1 MNLNEPSK
9 IPVLTCTKEDTH
21 FDHFLFDKWQAYRHS
36 FIYTFSSLA
45 GVAKKVDTQEAK
57 LDNVTNE
64 VAETNKTV
72 KQIDEKVS
80 QQETELNDLS
90 DQVQEQKTDLKE
102 LRAEFAEAMIDIE
115 RIDRKVG

>member
-1 MNLNEPSK
+1 M
-9 IPVLTCTKEDTH
+9 
-21 FDHFLFDKWQAYRHS
+21 
-36 FIYTFSSLA
+36 
-45 GVAKKVDTQEAK
+45 AKKVDTQEAK

-72 KQIDEKVS
+72 KQIDEKVT

-115 RIDRKVG
+115 RIDRKVGWRNIKTQSVLFIKPLKILVLFKRHHDHPK